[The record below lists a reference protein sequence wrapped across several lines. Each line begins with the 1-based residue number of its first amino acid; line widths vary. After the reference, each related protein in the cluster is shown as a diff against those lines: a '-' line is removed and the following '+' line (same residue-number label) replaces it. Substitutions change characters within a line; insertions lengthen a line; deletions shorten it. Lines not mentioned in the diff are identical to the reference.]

1 MDNDKEQYSVAT
13 KWNKRSKQI
22 FAYLEELSPI
32 KKIYSK
38 DGTSDN
44 ESFDPK
50 LNEKYKNVRK
60 YLKGDSILFQY
71 LNPPKVNDIKLGEM
85 PIFPF
90 EFNKSQEK
98 AVRVALNNDFSI
110 IQGPPGTG
118 KTQVIL
124 NIISNA
130 ILNGKTVLVV
140 SNSNAAINNVNEKLE
155 RAGFG
160 FLTATL
166 GKRENKDKFFED
178 KYAEEGQYRKLEKRK
193 EKLEEWNKLP
203 IVDKNKL
210 QQELENLT
218 EYFEATTHSAELKM
232 KLSELDNEYTNF
244 KKNLLI
250 DVVPSKRT
258 LRISSN
264 RLTKT
269 INKLFDKQKK
279 EAELSNVYKFILK
292 YIYGIPS
299 ESYKSISY
307 ISAIETLKHALY
319 QKEILDLR
327 IEIKRTE
334 VVIKD
339 YENGN
344 KKPLKTL
351 CDESM
356 NYLKRTLARRLIADK
371 YKEFNEN
378 EFRQG
383 GGVCSKNFEEF
394 LKNYP
399 VVFSTTYSACS
410 SRFGNVLYDYLIMDE
425 ASQVDIITGALAL
438 SCAKRSVIVGD
449 EKQLPNI
456 INDKSR
462 KDEKDVKSEKKQMDE
477 IYKKYENSIPIAY
490 RYDNSFLSSVR
501 KVFDESNCKIE
512 TLLREH
518 YRCHPKI
525 INFCNKQFYNNQLI
539 IMTKENDNDEN
550 NAICIRLNSE
560 RMSAHDNKNEREVDI
575 LKEDIWPKLSEEERK
590 DDKLAIVTP
599 YNNQVRLIQG
609 NIGKTPST
617 VHKYQGQER
626 DNVIISTVDDKLNP
640 FSDDKQ
646 LLNVAISRAKK
657 KLFLINSYSEEDRLR
672 SNIGT
677 FIDYAKNN
685 NFDVEEES
693 NVNSIFDFLYSRLN
707 EERIKY
713 SSDKYKFHPKYKG
726 LFPSEIAMYKCLD
739 AIIKS
744 DDVKYKNFK
753 FIFGYLLSDI
763 VMKTGTFYSIFL
775 KEEKRYIEN
784 GAHVDFCV
792 YNAVSERI
800 LLGIEVDGKNYHN
813 NGSSTEKADYNRELK
828 KSIFKKLGIRFKE
841 FKTTGS
847 GEKKRLKTI
856 LDSIEK
862 ERLENELN
870 DFTIKEESDDRNAKQ

>member
-1 MDNDKEQYSVAT
+1 MDNDSKKYSSAF
-13 KWNKRSKQI
+13 KCNKRSQQI
-22 FAYLEELSPI
+22 FDYLEELSPI

-44 ESFDPK
+44 ECFDPK
-50 LNEKYKNVRK
+50 LYEKYEKVRE
-60 YLKGDSILFQY
+60 YLKKDSVLLQY
-71 LNPPKVNDIKLGEM
+71 LNPPKVNSIKQGTM

-90 EFNKSQEK
+90 EFNKSQEN
-98 AVRVALNNDFSI
+98 AVRIAMNNDFSI

-140 SNSNAAINNVNEKLE
+140 SNSNDAIKNVNEKLE
-155 RAGFG
+155 RAGLG

-166 GKRENKDKFFED
+166 GKKENKDKFFED
-178 KYAEEGQYRKLEKRK
+178 KQYEEGQYRKLEERK

-203 IVDKNKL
+203 IVDKVKL
-210 QQELENLT
+210 QQDLENLNT
-218 EYFEATTHSAELKM
+218 YFEATTRRAELKM
-232 KLSELDNEYTNF
+232 KLSALDNEYTNF
-244 KKNLLI
+244 KKNLP
-250 DVVPSKRT
+250 VETSPSQKT
-258 LRISSN
+258 LKISVRRII
-264 RLTKT
+264 KT
-269 INKLFDKQKK
+269 INKLLDKQKK
-279 EAELSNVYKFILK
+279 EEKLSNIYKLVLK
-292 YIYGIPS
+292 YIYGIAS
-299 ESYKSISY
+299 RSYKDVSNIY
-307 ISAIETLKHALY
+307 AIETLKYALY
-319 QKEILDLR
+319 QKEILYLKSK
-327 IEIKRTE
+327 IKKTE

-344 KKPLKTL
+344 KKALKTL
-351 CDESM
+351 CNVSM
-356 NYLKRTLARRLIADK
+356 GYLKKTLARRLIADK
-371 YKEFNEN
+371 YKEFKEN
-378 EFRQG
+378 EFLQG
-383 GGVCSKNFEEF
+383 DGVGSKNFEEF

-399 VVFSTTYSACS
+399 VVFSTTYSAFNS
-410 SRFGNVLYDYLIMDE
+410 KFGNVLYDYLIMDE
-425 ASQVDIITGALAL
+425 ASQVDIITGVLAL
-438 SCAKRSVIVGD
+438 SCAKRAVIVGD

-462 KDEKDVKSEKKQMDE
+462 KDEKDVKSEKAQMDE
-477 IYKKYENSIPIAY
+477 VYKKYENLISIAY
-490 RYDNSFLSSVR
+490 RYDNSFLSSVI
-501 KVFDESNCKIE
+501 KVFDESNCKVGN

-539 IMTKENDNDEN
+539 IMTKENENDEN

-560 RMSAHDNKNEREVDI
+560 RMSAHNNKNEREVDI
-575 LKEDIWPKLSEEERK
+575 LKEDIWSKLSEEERK
-590 DDKLAIVTP
+590 DDKLAIITP
-599 YNNQVRLIQG
+599 YNNQVRLIQE

-657 KLFLINSYSEEDRLR
+657 KLFLINSYSEEDRYR

-677 FIDYAKNN
+677 FVDYAKNN
-685 NFDVEEES
+685 NFDVQEEIK
-693 NVNSIFDFLYSRLN
+693 VNSIFDFLYSRLN
-707 EERIKY
+707 EERLKY
-713 SSDKYKFHPKYKG
+713 SNEKTIEKYKG
-726 LFPSEIAMYKCLD
+726 LSPAEIAMFKCLD
-739 AIIKS
+739 EIIGS
-744 DDVKYKNFK
+744 DKRYPHLK
-753 FIFGYLLSDI
+753 FVFGYLLADI
-763 VMKTGTFYSIFL
+763 VLKTGTVYSEFL
-775 KEEKRYIEN
+775 PEEKRYIEN
-784 GAHVDFCV
+784 GAHIDFCI

-813 NGSSTEKADYNRELK
+813 NGLNTEKADYNRKLK
-828 KSIFKKLGIRFKE
+828 KSIFEKLGIRFKE
-841 FKTTGS
+841 FETTGS
-847 GEKKRLKTI
+847 GEKKKLKTI

-870 DFTIKEESDDRNAKQ
+870 CFTIKEESDDRMQSK